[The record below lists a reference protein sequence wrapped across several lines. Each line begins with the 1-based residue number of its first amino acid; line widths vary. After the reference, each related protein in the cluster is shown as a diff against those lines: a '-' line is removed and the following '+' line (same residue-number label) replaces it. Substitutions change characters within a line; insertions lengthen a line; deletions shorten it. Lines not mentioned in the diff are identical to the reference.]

1 MGVGVVNFLTVVTFE
16 RLSRGTEHFA
26 FLQGVGLCCSGIGMA
41 VSATLCGILIDQVG
55 FASAFATLGAIGCVP
70 VALTSCLTGAHI
82 TANDPE
88 AVARVQARATGPH
101 PARPPDQRAMPDT
114 WPVAV
119 ARVQW
124 TFMTFC
130 LLCGSCTAM
139 ITAWYAHL
147 KLK

>member
-1 MGVGVVNFLTVVTFE
+1 
-16 RLSRGTEHFA
+16 
-26 FLQGVGLCCSGIGMA
+26 
-41 VSATLCGILIDQVG
+41 
-55 FASAFATLGAIGCVP
+55 
-70 VALTSCLTGAHI
+70 
-82 TANDPE
+82 
-88 AVARVQARATGPH
+88 
-101 PARPPDQRAMPDT
+101 MPDT

-147 KLK
+147 KLKGSYSPPSLLTASPTHRQ